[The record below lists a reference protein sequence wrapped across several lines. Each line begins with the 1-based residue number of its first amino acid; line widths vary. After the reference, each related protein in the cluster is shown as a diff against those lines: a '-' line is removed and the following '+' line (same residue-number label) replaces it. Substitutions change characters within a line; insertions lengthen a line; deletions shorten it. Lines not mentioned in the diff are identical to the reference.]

1 MNIKGRDVVIV
12 DDMLDT
18 GVTLEIISQRLHDAG
33 AKKIILC
40 AAHGLF
46 TENAIEIINRAPVT
60 KIIVSDS
67 LPLPKVSCSKIEQVS
82 IANYLADVIVTEHL
96 QHQHPNTKEA
106 VEESFEDDDA

>member
-12 DDMLDT
+12 DDMVDT
-18 GVTLEIISQRLHDAG
+18 AATLVTISERLHQAG

-46 TENAIEIINRAPVT
+46 AENAVEVINRSPVT

-67 LPLPKVSCSKIEQVS
+67 LPLPKVSCSKVEQVS
-82 IANYLADVIVTEHL
+82 IADYLADVIVAEHL
-96 QHQHPNTKEA
+96 QHQHPNTKE